1 MAAKA
6 AGDVDLVHGP
16 LHLMILKTLT
26 WGPMHGYAIGRW
38 IRQSTNDG
46 LMVQEGALYP
56 ALHRLHAKGW
66 LADEWGVTETGREAK
81 YYRLTPA
88 GRRHLRTEVARW
100 QAYARAVTAAL
111 EAAPA

>member
-1 MAAKA
+1 MA
-6 AGDVDLVHGP
+6 GSDLYVGTLDVL
-16 LHLMILKTLT
+16 ILKALS
-26 WGPMHGYAIGRW
+26 WGPMHGYAVGRW
-38 IRQSTNDG
+38 IRQTTDQA
-46 LMVQEGALYP
+46 LTVQEGALNP